1 MKPYEPVTDRLS
13 TLNQLDQIRMSPGAR
28 RTAKAC
34 LRQAELLADMRSFGT
49 PSASPRAALQ
59 LSRAAAGGPS
69 QGRNRTEW
77 RST

>member
-34 LRQAELLADMRSFGT
+34 LRQAELLADMLMRVDAELRHAIGFAARGIAAFARRSRR
-49 PSASPRAALQ
+49 PVARPQ
-59 LSRAAAGGPS
+59 P
-69 QGRNRTEW
+69 N
-77 RST
+77 